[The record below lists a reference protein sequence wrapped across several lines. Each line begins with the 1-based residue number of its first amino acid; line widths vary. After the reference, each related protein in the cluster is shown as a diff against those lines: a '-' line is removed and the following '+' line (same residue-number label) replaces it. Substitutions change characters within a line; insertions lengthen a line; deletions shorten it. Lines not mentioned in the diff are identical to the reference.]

1 MFGAT
6 SVRMRVN
13 LSELQ
18 PWTKPDLYKVVAE
31 AVEPE
36 KTQNSNEARHL
47 LSVCFDSHL
56 QQILSSVA
64 KFLGEDPD
72 ITGGTMGVPTQS
84 PEWMRLL
91 RLGLMNTFWAHIPFV
106 YMGPLNDKE
115 TTLRLLQNYF
125 WLWIQFHD

>member
-18 PWTKPDLYKVVAE
+18 PWAKPDLYKVVAE

-36 KTQNSNEARHL
+36 KTENSRVAGHV
-47 LSVCFDSHL
+47 LSAFFDSHL

-72 ITGGTMGVPTQS
+72 ITGGAMGVRKQP

-125 WLWIQFHD
+125 WHWIQFHD

>member
-13 LSELQ
+13 SSELQ
-18 PWTKPDLYKVVAE
+18 PWTKPDVYKLVAE

-36 KTQNSNEARHL
+36 RTQNSDEARHV

-56 QQILSSVA
+56 QRILSSVA

-72 ITGGTMGVPTQS
+72 ITGGTMGAWKRP
-84 PEWMRLL
+84 PEWMRSL
-91 RLGLMNTFWAHIPFV
+91 RLGLANTFWAHIPLV
-106 YMGPLNDKE
+106 YMGPLNDRE
-115 TTLRLLQNYF
+115 TTLRLLQN
-125 WLWIQFHD
+125 